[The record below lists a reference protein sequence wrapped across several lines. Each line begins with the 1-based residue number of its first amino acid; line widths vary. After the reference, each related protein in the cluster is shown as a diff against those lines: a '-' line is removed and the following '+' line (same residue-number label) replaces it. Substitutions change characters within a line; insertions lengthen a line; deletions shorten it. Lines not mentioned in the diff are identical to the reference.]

1 MKLKKISAMLCA
13 AVICLAMSA
22 CSSDNN
28 TAEETAADTSAVTEP
43 SDVSEASDSETAEQ
57 SETEFDINAANE
69 EHRENPAKKMIKF
82 DLPDGFKSKGESY
95 NELAYGDGVANII
108 LKANYN
114 EEGFPPV
121 AEFEAVGRKMN
132 TFTYLDFEMEYGD
145 PIDFTLNG
153 YDAVEST
160 FVVRD
165 PENKV
170 NAAKYRSVYVETETC
185 AYILT
190 LGSLE
195 QDFDSYN
202 DIFNKVIE
210 SIQFIKS

>member
-1 MKLKKISAMLCA
+1 MKLKKFSAMLCA

-22 CSSDNN
+22 CASDSN
-28 TAEETAADTSAVTEP
+28 TAEETVSETASSETTAALEDNSASADTSAGN
-43 SDVSEASDSETAEQ
+43 SDSD
-57 SETEFDINAANE
+57 TEEKD
-69 EHRENPAKKMIKF
+69 NPAKRMIKF
-82 DLPDGFKSKGESY
+82 DLPEGFKLKGDNF
-95 NELAYGDGVANII
+95 NETAYGDGVANII

-114 EEGFPPV
+114 EEGYPPV
-121 AEFEAVGRKMN
+121 AEFEETGRLMN
-132 TFTYLDFEMEYGD
+132 MFTYSSFEVEYSD
-145 PIDFTLNG
+145 AISFTLCG

-165 PENKV
+165 PDDKT

-202 DIFNKVIE
+202 DVFNKVID
-210 SIQFIKS
+210 SVQFIKE

>member
-1 MKLKKISAMLCA
+1 MKLKKISALLVA
-13 AVICLAMSA
+13 AVICFAMSA
-22 CSSDNN
+22 CSSDSN
-28 TAEETAADTSAVTEP
+28 TPEETTAETAAVSETSDTS
-43 SDVSEASDSETAEQ
+43 SETAEQ
-57 SETEFDINAANE
+57 SETNFDINSANE

-82 DLPDGFKSKGESY
+82 DLPEGFKSKGESY
-95 NELAYGDGVANII
+95 NELAYGDGIANII

-132 TFTYLDFEMEYGD
+132 IFTYLDFEMDYGD
-145 PIDFTLNG
+145 PIDFKING
-153 YDAVEST
+153 YDAVESS

-165 PENKV
+165 PENKA

-195 QDFDSYN
+195 QDFDKYN
-202 DIFNKVIE
+202 DSFNKVIE
-210 SIQFIKS
+210 SIEFVKE

>member
-1 MKLKKISAMLCA
+1 MKLKRISAMLCA
-13 AVICLAMSA
+13 AAICFAMSA

-28 TAEETAADTSAVTEP
+28 TAEETAADTAAVSESSAV
-43 SDVSEASDSETAEQ
+43 SETAEQ
-57 SETEFDINAANE
+57 SETEFDIDAANE

-82 DLPDGFKSKGESY
+82 DLPEGFKSKGESY
-95 NELAYGDGVANII
+95 NELAYGDGIANII

-132 TFTYLDFEMEYGD
+132 TFTYLDFEMDYGD
-145 PIDFTLNG
+145 PIDFTING
-153 YDAVEST
+153 YDAVESS

-165 PENKV
+165 PENRA

-202 DIFNKVIE
+202 DSFNKVIE
-210 SIQFIKS
+210 SIEFIKE